1 MRKGVKFRAYP
12 TREQEKMLARTF
24 GCCRLIYNKG
34 LAMRKEAYAKGEKC
48 GYNQTA
54 RMLTALK
61 KEEAFSFLKE
71 ADSIALQQ
79 TLRDLDTGYTNFY
92 AKRAGYP
99 RFKSKHDHHQ
109 SYRTINQKDNIR
121 ITGKYLKLPKLGY
134 VKIRQSMEIGKIH
147 NVTIERTATG
157 KYYVV
162 LNVEFEPKKQEY
174 TEGEIGI
181 DVGLKNFYTDSN
193 GGLLANP
200 KYLERSLS
208 KFAKEQ
214 KRLSRMKKGSANYE
228 KQRLKVAG
236 IHEQVVNQ
244 RNDFLQKA
252 STALINENQVICV
265 EDLRVS
271 NMLKNHKLSRAISS
285 VSWRKFV
292 TMLEYKAEWYGKKV
306 IKVPTFYA
314 SSQICN
320 SCGYQNTALKKL
332 SVREWTCQE
341 CGNKHE
347 RDENA
352 AKNILA
358 KGMEML
364 AA

>member
-24 GCCRLIYNKG
+24 GCCRLVYNKG

-54 RMLTALK
+54 GMLTALK

-79 TLRDLDTGYTNFY
+79 TLRDLDIGYTNFY

-121 ITGKYLKLPKLGY
+121 ITGKYLKLPKLGN
-134 VKIRQSMEIGKIH
+134 VKIRQSMEIEKIH

-162 LNVEFEPKKQEY
+162 LNIEFEPRKQEY

-181 DVGLKNFYTDSN
+181 DVGLKSFYTDSN
-193 GGLLANP
+193 GGFLANP

-208 KFAKEQ
+208 KLAKEQ
-214 KRLSRMKKGSANYE
+214 KKLSRMKKGSANYE
-228 KQRLKVAG
+228 KQRLKVAR

-285 VSWRKFV
+285 VSWGKFV
-292 TMLEYKAEWYGKKV
+292 KMLEYKAEWYGKK
-306 IKVPTFYA
+306 
-314 SSQICN
+314 
-320 SCGYQNTALKKL
+320 
-332 SVREWTCQE
+332 
-341 CGNKHE
+341 
-347 RDENA
+347 
-352 AKNILA
+352 
-358 KGMEML
+358 
-364 AA
+364 

>member
-24 GCCRLIYNKG
+24 GCCRLVYNKG

-54 RMLTALK
+54 GMLTALK

-79 TLRDLDTGYTNFY
+79 TLRDLDIGYTNFY

-121 ITGKYLKLPKLGY
+121 ITGKYLKLPKLGN
-134 VKIRQSMEIGKIH
+134 VKIRQSMEIEKIH

-162 LNVEFEPKKQEY
+162 LNIEFEPRKQEY

-181 DVGLKNFYTDSN
+181 DVGLKSFYTDSN
-193 GGLLANP
+193 GGFLANP

-208 KFAKEQ
+208 KLAKEQ
-214 KRLSRMKKGSANYE
+214 KKLSRMKKGSANYE
-228 KQRLKVAG
+228 KQRLKVAR

-285 VSWRKFV
+285 VSWGKFV
-292 TMLEYKAEWYGKKV
+292 KMLEYKAEWYEKKV

-320 SCGYQNTALKKL
+320 SCGYQNPALKKL
-332 SVREWTCQE
+332 SVREWTCPK
-341 CGNKHE
+341 CGNRHE

-352 AKNILA
+352 AENILA